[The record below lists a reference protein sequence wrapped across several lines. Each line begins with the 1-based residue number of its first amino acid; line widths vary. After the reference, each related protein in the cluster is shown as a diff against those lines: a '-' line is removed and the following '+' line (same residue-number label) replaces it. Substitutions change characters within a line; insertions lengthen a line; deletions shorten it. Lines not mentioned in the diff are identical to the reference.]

1 MKKESK
7 TIRSFLAIDLA
18 EDLKPEIADVQKE
31 FPDYQL
37 QVALDADFEEE

>member
-1 MKKESK
+1 M
-7 TIRSFLAIDLA
+7 ISFDA
-18 EDLKPEIADVQKE
+18 EDRSAVYKEIVADVQKE